1 MTEQRKLLA
10 LGNFSH
16 VERSRIT
23 AVGNESAFETHFED
37 DPHDASS
44 YIDRQGVQA
53 LLLDGE
59 SVEGQS
65 FAVERRAESEHAT
78 LPVLS
83 LAKDVTDLR
92 FVEAFSWGVDDI
104 VHRTEADPLRSRLR
118 HLPKERVRL
127 PESNRGTVLV
137 AESDRTRRILIG
149 RVLRNAGYLVTFA
162 VGEKDLCSFAQ
173 ELELNVVVASTGL
186 LEAPRDFA
194 EQLRQKSQS
203 ALLVLTCPPRELKKH
218 ATCFDGLSGV
228 TTTDAFAPAENVLF
242 AANELGR
249 PRGTDLRASARILY
263 GTTTAFRGVGRDSD
277 DYGFTY
283 NVSTGG
289 IYVRTLAPPDD
300 ELVWLELCP
309 PRGER
314 RVRLVG
320 KVAWRRGL
328 SKGEY
333 ATVPPGFGVEI
344 IDGAKMDI
352 EAWQAGCRAVE
363 GILR

>member
-10 LGNFSH
+10 LGDFSH
-16 VERSRIT
+16 SERTRIA
-23 AVGNESAFETHFED
+23 AVGNEAAFETHFES
-37 DPHDASS
+37 DPREASD
-44 YIDRQGVQA
+44 YIDHHGVQA

-59 SVEGQS
+59 STEGQA
-65 FAVERRAESEHAT
+65 FAIERRAESEHAT
-78 LPVLS
+78 LPLLS
-83 LAKDVTDLR
+83 LAQEVTDLR

-104 VHRTEADPLRSRLR
+104 VGRDDADPLRSRLR
-118 HLPKERVRL
+118 HLPKERVKL

-149 RVLRNAGYLVTFA
+149 RVLRNAGYTVTFA
-162 VGEKDLCSFAQ
+162 VEEKDLLHFAK
-173 ELELNVVVASTGL
+173 ELELNVVVASTSF
-186 LEAPRDFA
+186 LEGPREFA
-194 EQLRQKSQS
+194 EHLRQKSQS
-203 ALLVLTCPPRELKKH
+203 TLLVLTCPPRELKRH
-218 ATCFDGLSGV
+218 MAALDGLSGV

-249 PRGTDLRASARILY
+249 PRGTDHRASARILY
-263 GTTTAFRGVGRDSD
+263 GTKTAFRGVGRDAD

-289 IYVRTLAPPDD
+289 LYVRTLAPPDD

-352 EAWQAGCRAVE
+352 EAWQEGCRALE
-363 GILR
+363 SLLK